1 MVNDPSNVVLGK
13 LLDLKQFTEKTLPES
28 NTVNSNIIT
37 RTDNGKVFKL
47 PTSCL
52 I

>member
-28 NTVNSNIIT
+28 NVIFSNLIT
-37 RTDNGKVFKL
+37 HTDNG
-47 PTSCL
+47 SASYQ
-52 I
+52 